1 MKLHENPDVYNEAVT
16 FTALKMGLPAIYIEK
31 DYWIT
36 TALKIVFSS
45 PIAEDI
51 VFKGG
56 TALAKCFKFIERFS
70 EDLDLVVLRNEGETN
85 NQMKGKLKAISTAVG
100 LSMPEVSIDKL
111 TRKFGMSR
119 KTAHAYSKSFSGEYG
134 HVRDCIVLETTWL
147 GSPYPYTTQSVQS
160 YIGEIMN
167 AHGQQEVVSQFE
179 LDPFD
184 VQVLEPDKTF
194 CEKIM
199 SLTRFSYETT
209 PLLQLAMKIRHT
221 YDLHQMLKVESL
233 VKFFESDDFDV
244 ALLQVAHEDLISF
257 KNNNS
262 WLVNHPKDALI
273 FRDLE
278 HIWTELRE
286 AYEGSFKALVYGDFP
301 HEREI
306 ISSLNRIRERLKQV
320 NWNIEMDLSQDKK

>member
-16 FTALKMGLPAIYIEK
+16 FTARKMRLPEIYIEK

-134 HVRDCIVLETTWL
+134 HVRDCIVLE
-147 GSPYPYTTQSVQS
+147 
-160 YIGEIMN
+160 
-167 AHGQQEVVSQFE
+167 
-179 LDPFD
+179 
-184 VQVLEPDKTF
+184 
-194 CEKIM
+194 
-199 SLTRFSYETT
+199 
-209 PLLQLAMKIRHT
+209 
-221 YDLHQMLKVESL
+221 
-233 VKFFESDDFDV
+233 
-244 ALLQVAHEDLISF
+244 
-257 KNNNS
+257 
-262 WLVNHPKDALI
+262 
-273 FRDLE
+273 